1 MAGAFASGWLTVVD
15 LTESERALADATR
28 AHRWWEPLPVRH
40 TDITD
45 PPQDADWGDERT
57 VRAQVLYQLLT
68 GGWLPTVGEAD
79 WDIAPRAVR
88 VRGARIVGQLDL
100 EAATLRC
107 PLQLEGCWLDHDA
120 APVLLREVTAPA
132 IRIRGC
138 WLPAG
143 LDARQVTTR
152 GDVDL
157 QRCRVQGEVRLL
169 GGHVGGQLRLSGGK
183 FRNAGGTALAA
194 DGLQVD
200 HSVFCREGFEADG
213 EVRLIGGHVGGQ
225 LVLTGG
231 KFRNAG
237 GTALAADG
245 LQVDHSVFCRKG
257 FEADGEVRLIGGHV
271 GGQMDLSGGMF
282 RNAGGTALN
291 AERVRV
297 NGSLSWL
304 PEEVTGRVSFAF
316 GSVGVWADSVN
327 ALDTP
332 VVLDR
337 LQYDAVFPVPPEVT
351 AARRVAWLNRDP
363 DGYSPQ
369 PYSQLAAVY
378 RTEGH
383 DRAARQVLV
392 ASQARRRRQ
401 RSGWR
406 GWAGRT
412 WGGLLWA
419 TAGYGYRPWLALLWL
434 AALIVG
440 GALVVD
446 WLPQRDFARASGAP
460 TFNALLYTLD
470 VLLPFIDLGY
480 SKWVAVSAAQVV
492 TVVLVVLGWVL
503 ATAVIAAF
511 AGVLRR
517 GD

>member
-225 LVLTGG
+225 
-231 KFRNAG
+231 
-237 GTALAADG
+237 
-245 LQVDHSVFCRKG
+245 
-257 FEADGEVRLIGGHV
+257 
-271 GGQMDLSGGMF
+271 MDLSGGMF

-316 GSVGVWADSVN
+316 GSLGVWADSVN

-337 LQYDAVFPVPPEVT
+337 LQYDAVFPGPPEVT

-446 WLPQRDFARASGAP
+446 WLPQRDFAGASGAP

>member
-200 HSVFCREGFEADG
+200 HSVFCRE
-213 EVRLIGGHVGGQ
+213 
-225 LVLTGG
+225 
-231 KFRNAG
+231 
-237 GTALAADG
+237 
-245 LQVDHSVFCRKG
+245 G